1 MKKILFSDIDGTLV
15 NGDRPISSKD
25 QEAIKKLREKGHYFS
40 LNFFIAS

>member
-25 QEAIKKLREKGHYFS
+25 QEAIKKLREKGE
-40 LNFFIAS
+40 